1 VRLFLALNLPPAVRD
16 AAHAA
21 AEPLR
26 RAAPGVAWTA
36 AEKLHLT
43 VKFLGEQPEGAAATL
58 AAALAPVVTRHPPAE
73 LDIVGVGAFPRLTRP
88 RVLWLGVRP
97 DPKLELL
104 HHDVEAACAALG
116 HPLSGRAFRPHVTLG
131 RVRPRAEP
139 VDARALATAVRQV
152 HLRSGA
158 SVSTLDLMLSEPARG
173 GTRYVALARLPMGP
187 STLES

>member
-1 VRLFLALNLPPAVRD
+1 
-16 AAHAA
+16 
-21 AEPLR
+21 
-26 RAAPGVAWTA
+26 
-36 AEKLHLT
+36 
-43 VKFLGEQPEGAAATL
+43 
-58 AAALAPVVTRHPPAE
+58 
-73 LDIVGVGAFPRLTRP
+73 
-88 RVLWLGVRP
+88 VLWLGVRP

-131 RVRPRAEP
+131 RVRPRTEP

-158 SVSTLDLMLSEPARG
+158 SVSTLDLMLSEPAPG